1 MTYRITLSV
10 TSTGEVFMY
19 HSTPKHNEALSL
31 LDSYSKHPN
40 ITAKMEKV
48 AYA

>member
-10 TSTGEVFMY
+10 TRTGEVFMY
-19 HSTPKHNEALSL
+19 HNTPNYNEALSL
-31 LDSYSKHPN
+31 MDSYNKHQGL
-40 ITAKMEKV
+40 TVKMEKV